1 MIRITS
7 LNLNGIRSAF
17 TKGLEAW
24 LATSR
29 PDIVC
34 MQETKAHLQ
43 DIKEEIQHPLD
54 YTGHF
59 CCAEKKG
66 YSGVGIYLKAP
77 AEHVATGMECEEFD
91 AEGRII
97 RADFAKLSVISAY
110 LPSGSSSPER
120 QEAKFRFL
128 AHFEPWLQE
137 RMKEH
142 LQTGREFVICGDW
155 NIAHKEIDLKNWKSN
170 QKNSGFLPEERAG
183 MTRLFDELGWVD
195 VYRSLYPEHTGEA
208 YTWWSNR
215 GQAYAKNVGWRIDYQ
230 IATPGIAARATSAS
244 VYKDQRF
251 SDHAPLIVDYD
262 YVP

>member
-17 TKGLEAW
+17 TKGLEGW
-24 LATSR
+24 LDAHR

-43 DIKEEIQHPLD
+43 DIKEELQHPLD

-77 AEHVATGMECEEFD
+77 AERVATGMACEEFD

-128 AHFEPWLQE
+128 DHFAPWLQD
-137 RMKEH
+137 RMQEHKE
-142 LQTGREFVICGDW
+142 TSREFVICGDW

-170 QKNSGFLPEERAG
+170 QKNSGFLPEERAWL
-183 MTRLFDELGWVD
+183 TRVIEEIGFVD
-195 VYRSLYPEHTGEA
+195 VFRQLDPRPDQ

-215 GQAYAKNVGWRIDYQ
+215 GQAWAKNVGWRIDYQ
-230 IATPGIAARATSAS
+230 MATPGIAKLATMAS
-244 VYKDQRF
+244 IYKESRF
-251 SDHAPLIVDYD
+251 SDHAPLTIDYKFTL
-262 YVP
+262 

>member
-17 TKGLEAW
+17 TKGLETW
-24 LATSR
+24 LATYR

-43 DIKEEIQHPLD
+43 DIKEELQHPLD

-59 CCAEKKG
+59 CSAEKKG

-77 AEHVATGMECEEFD
+77 AERVATGMECEEFD

-155 NIAHKEIDLKNWKSN
+155 NMCHQPIDLKNWRAN
-170 QKNSGFLPEERAG
+170 QKNSGFLPQERAWLG
-183 MTRLFDELGWVD
+183 SLYDEVGYVD
-195 VYRSLYPEHTGEA
+195 AFRHLYPERHA
-208 YTWWSNR
+208 YSWWSNR
-215 GQAYAKNVGWRIDYQ
+215 GQARANNVGWRLDYHLV
-230 IATPGIAARATSAS
+230 TPGLVAELESA
-244 VYKDQRF
+244 VIYTDQNF
-251 SDHAPLIVDYD
+251 SDHAPVTLKLSRQF
-262 YVP
+262 